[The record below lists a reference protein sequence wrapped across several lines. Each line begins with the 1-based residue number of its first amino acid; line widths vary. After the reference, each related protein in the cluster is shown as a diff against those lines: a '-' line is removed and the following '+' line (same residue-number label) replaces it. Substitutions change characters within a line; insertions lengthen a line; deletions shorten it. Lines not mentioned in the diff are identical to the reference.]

1 MHRYPICT
9 PATQPPLAPL
19 PELTAGSTAPDF
31 SLPSQSG
38 PLSLTD
44 LRGHPVV
51 LAFAP
56 PGWDPSLH
64 MQMALYNDIVTQLA
78 PSGAQLL
85 GITMQDIWCNLDFTG
100 PDLLRFPLL
109 HDFDP
114 EGTVARLYG
123 VYGERAI
130 FVIDGQGIIRWR
142 YVLPPG
148 LLPQPGA
155 ILAAVQE
162 LAGLGANPPT
172 SGPQVPVAMKNLPM
186 NRRQFLVTTLAAT
199 VALAVWPAIGHAAN
213 TAVGPSPAQ
222 TSAHGAHMRH
232 VNLNVNGSPHAL
244 TLDTRVTLLDALRE
258 HLGMTGTKK
267 GCDQGTCGACTVLSD
282 GRRIKS
288 CLTLAAMQEGH
299 RITTI
304 EGLAQGA
311 ELHPMQAAFIKH
323 DAFQCGYCTPGQ
335 IMSAVALVKEGHT
348 GSDHEIREWMSGN
361 ICRCGA
367 YPHIVAAIKDAAKGD
382 KA

>member
-1 MHRYPICT
+1 MQRSPICT
-9 PATQPPLAPL
+9 PATQSKPAPL
-19 PELTAGSTAPDF
+19 PELTVGSTAPDF
-31 SLPSQSG
+31 SLPAQSG
-38 PLSLTD
+38 TLSLSD
-44 LRGHPVV
+44 LRGQPVI

-64 MQMALYNDIVTQLA
+64 MQMALYNDIVAQLA

-100 PDLLRFPLL
+100 QDLLRFPLL
-109 HDFDP
+109 RDFDR
-114 EGTVARLYG
+114 EGAVARLYG

-130 FVIDGQGIIRWR
+130 FVIDAEGCIRWR

-148 LLPQPGA
+148 LLPHPET
-155 ILAAVQE
+155 ILAAMQE
-162 LAGLGANPPT
+162 IAKCSAEGTTNATASTELVSPL
-172 SGPQVPVAMKNLPM
+172 SM

-199 VALAVWPAIGHAAN
+199 VALAVWPALGHAAN
-213 TAVGPSPAQ
+213 KPAGSQ
-222 TSAHGAHMRH
+222 HAPASVPGTHMRH
-232 VNLNVNGSPHAL
+232 VSLNINGTTHAL
-244 TLDTRVTLLDALRE
+244 NLDTRVTLLDALRE
-258 HLGMTGTKK
+258 RLGMTGTKK

-299 RITTI
+299 AITTI
-304 EGLAQGA
+304 EGLAQGQQ
-311 ELHPMQAAFIKH
+311 LHPMQTAFIKH

-335 IMSAVALVKEGHT
+335 IMSAVALVKEGHA
-348 GSDHEIREWMSGN
+348 GSDQEIREWMSGN

-367 YPHIVAAIKDAAKGD
+367 YPHIVDAIKDAAKGGE
-382 KA
+382 A